1 VKPIYQL
8 FSDELNKLKTTAP
21 KRLAEDTERRL
32 NVLFDSLNCA
42 TLSMPVVEQLFG
54 LYQAFQAQNA
64 QVALDIHL
72 DMLTKGARG
81 GDDII
86 VWMPGVKQLIN
97 RMLV

>member
-8 FSDELNKLKTTAP
+8 FSDELNKLKTTAVSRLFSVTEGPSLTSFQP

-54 LYQAFQAQNA
+54 LYQ
-64 QVALDIHL
+64 
-72 DMLTKGARG
+72 GA
-81 GDDII
+81 
-86 VWMPGVKQLIN
+86 
-97 RMLV
+97 